1 MEKLERYMIEGCL
14 DDELNT
20 MFDPFIVKGEEVEP
34 AEIIKK
40 CRPDLYEKFI
50 LDYCDRENIII
61 TKFGKGF
68 MYTQM

>member
-14 DDELNT
+14 DDELNL
-20 MFDPFIVKGEEVEP
+20 MFDPFIVKGEKVEA

-40 CRPDLYEKFI
+40 CRPDLYEEFI

-61 TKFGKGF
+61 SKFDERLV
-68 MYTQM
+68 YTQM